1 MYRFWFTYDEKA
13 SAVYSMNIYLIK
25 WKGKKYRIHNVNCEV
40 PIESYT
46 RKTYPKNVLRG
57 YAKSIDFKGD
67 NATIR

>member
-1 MYRFWFTYDEKA
+1 MYRFWFTYDQKA
-13 SAVYSMNIYLIK
+13 SAIYSMDIYLIK
-25 WKGKKYRIHNVNCEV
+25 WKSRKYRVNNITCEV
-40 PIESYT
+40 PVESNN